1 MNLKAKTTL
10 FVALALSLLG
20 FSSASLAGG
29 SLDLSLSNYAFRV
42 GYDATHARS
51 NLHLGASWLHHEDE
65 GDMGTLGLHVVDTRP
80 GARNVYVGVGVM
92 AHIADLALWEETAG
106 GVGVGGFARYA
117 IPANRDFS
125 LAGYAYYGP
134 SVLAFEDT
142 KNLINTDFRFQY
154 SPIPTAR
161 IYIGYRYVSFKQE
174 GYRKRYEL
182 ADGGHGGISIDF

>member
-1 MNLKAKTTL
+1 MFMSVWCDGNTL
-10 FVALALSLLG
+10 RIWHSGKKPQV
-20 FSSASLAGG
+20 
-29 SLDLSLSNYAFRV
+29 
-42 GYDATHARS
+42 
-51 NLHLGASWLHHEDE
+51 
-65 GDMGTLGLHVVDTRP
+65 
-80 GARNVYVGVGVM
+80 
-92 AHIADLALWEETAG
+92 
-106 GVGVGGFARYA
+106 VGVGGFARYA